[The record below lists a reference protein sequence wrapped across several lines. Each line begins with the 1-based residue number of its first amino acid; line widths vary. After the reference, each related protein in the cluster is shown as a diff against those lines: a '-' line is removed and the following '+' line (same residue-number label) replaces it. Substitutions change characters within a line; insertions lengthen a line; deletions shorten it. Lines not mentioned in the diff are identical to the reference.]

1 MSLAAT
7 TPAATPKKAL
17 SGEVIAFLIALVLVA
32 LWGLSIFTFGV
43 PGLYIPAVIAVP
55 VVYVLLLII
64 TVG

>member
-7 TPAATPKKAL
+7 PSSAAPKKAL
-17 SGEVIAFLIALVLVA
+17 SGEVVAFLIALVLVA

>member
-1 MSLAAT
+1 MSLATT
-7 TPAATPKKAL
+7 TPVATQKKAL